1 LTPHDGRDKE
11 LEVLVAL
18 DRGLSALQYM
28 PPMSIPDLIAYVARL
43 KCLNQQR
50 REASKGHY

>member
-1 LTPHDGRDKE
+1 
-11 LEVLVAL
+11 VAL

-50 REASKGHY
+50 RAASKGHY